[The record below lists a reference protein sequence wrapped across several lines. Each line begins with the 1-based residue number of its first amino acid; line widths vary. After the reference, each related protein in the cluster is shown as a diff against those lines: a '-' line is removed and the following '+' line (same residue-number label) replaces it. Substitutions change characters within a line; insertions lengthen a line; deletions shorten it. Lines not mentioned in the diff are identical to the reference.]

1 MMTMT
6 MWGLMSSD
14 VGLTDC
20 ERDDD
25 DDDDDDDVG
34 LNVPG
39 CRADGLRAGS
49 SGRPYVTLEDR
60 SSRCQRGGC
69 RKPGRGF
76 YSLNYLLTGLSP
88 LRFGSQP
95 GCLARRQ
102 TRNGLLCPQSV
113 PVLYWTSGSRG
124 SLLALATSPDLSF
137 AAVTSCLSG
146 LHVQSSMPPR
156 SRQRC
161 LIQLPPAKLSTPQ
174 RLILAGT
181 LASETDFC
189 RYVSIRD

>member
-1 MMTMT
+1 MRRHVTAA
-6 MWGLMSSD
+6 SH
-14 VGLTDC
+14 VRA
-20 ERDDD
+20 ERQA
-25 DDDDDDDVG
+25 VQW
-34 LNVPG
+34 
-39 CRADGLRAGS
+39 
-49 SGRPYVTLEDR
+49 SGGGGARSKPRHVTLPALTEAAGKATR
-60 SSRCQRGGC
+60 PPGSSRCQRGGC